1 MDNQFQDSID
11 LTLLPEH
18 ARMELLDFYEFLSA
32 KYGTSSKPP
41 AAGSKRGRF
50 AKFIESPIRLEKFV
64 TYTREELH
72 ERR

>member
-1 MDNQFQDSID
+1 MDNQPQGSIY

-32 KYGTSSKPP
+32 KYGISSKP
-41 AAGSKRGRF
+41 AAAKSKKGRF
-50 AKFIESPIRLEKFV
+50 SKFIESPIRLRKSV
-64 TYTREELH
+64 KYTREELH